1 MGSSNWIVAALAF
14 GTLGVVIVFA
24 VLHLGRLM
32 KRPEQRETAKNIATG
47 GRSASQSVHDEAPD
61 GSYHDRPLK
70 ERLDGSQAS
79 AHPADPVI
87 KHRPRSQRAD

>member
-24 VLHLGRLM
+24 VLHLGRLL
-32 KRPEQRETAKNIATG
+32 KRPEQRDTARNIASG
-47 GRSASQSVHDEAPD
+47 EKSASQSVHDDAPD

-70 ERLDGSQAS
+70 ERLDGSHAS
-79 AHPADPVI
+79 AHPADPVVND
-87 KHRPRSQRAD
+87 RPRT